1 MPLLGPGCTLLPGSS
16 RANLGQILSES
27 CSGMQLNQ
35 CSLLQAARGAK
46 PKRGKPGRRGMF
58 APAAKGLDR
67 AGSKLGKRRRTEYL
81 DVDYV
86 MPAMPGARIVPAV
99 VSAVAGLAICCCHP
113 QACALRLFQ
122 TGRSIC
128 CCHSQACALPLFQT
142 AH

>member
-1 MPLLGPGCTLLPGSS
+1 
-16 RANLGQILSES
+16 
-27 CSGMQLNQ
+27 
-35 CSLLQAARGAK
+35 
-46 PKRGKPGRRGMF
+46 MF

-99 VSAVAGLAICCCHP
+99 VSAPTRHPIHCCHA
-113 QACALRLFQ
+113 QACALRL
-122 TGRSIC
+122 G
-128 CCHSQACALPLFQT
+128 QT